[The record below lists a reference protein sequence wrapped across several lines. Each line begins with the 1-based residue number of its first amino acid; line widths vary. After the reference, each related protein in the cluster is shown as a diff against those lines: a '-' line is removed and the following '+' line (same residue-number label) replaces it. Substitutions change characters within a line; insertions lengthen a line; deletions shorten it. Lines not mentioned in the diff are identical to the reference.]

1 MKSLIR
7 KRKNLKIDNK
17 KSFYDKIIEITE
29 DPYRI
34 YFHKQFTDFF
44 LQARKQPQIRFNI
57 TRVTGSIPETSTLQD
72 QTNSVESA
80 GSDSPNSAPST
91 TTNQSPQQQATI
103 DTAELPSPR
112 TEPPPPPKTENQ
124 SSCEQ
129 KISTTTIDEP
139 GQLTIEMINHTKE
152 CLTKIKKSALW
163 IGSLSEEFNKKTINY
178 TYKDR
183 TSKSVNLNTATTVF
197 ITVWS
202 GDGEIPTKE
211 LLHDALMY
219 AISVT
224 NNKDLLLYP
233 SKSNNTADEIIKAY
247 KDLFYQ
253 TFTGIINPKLSLAM
267 HLTKFG
273 KKQKIGTL
281 LRTYQAYRK

>member
-1 MKSLIR
+1 MPGSST
-7 KRKNLKIDNK
+7 NDE
-17 KSFYDKIIEITE
+17 SG
-29 DPYRI
+29 
-34 YFHKQFTDFF
+34 
-44 LQARKQPQIRFNI
+44 KQPQIRFNI
-57 TRVTGSIPETSTLQD
+57 TRVTGSIPKTSTLQD

-80 GSDSPNSAPST
+80 GSDSPNAAPST

-103 DTAELPSPR
+103 GTAELPSPR
-112 TEPPPPPKTENQ
+112 TEPPPPLKTENQ

-129 KISTTTIDEP
+129 KTSTTTIDEP

-152 CLTKIKKSALW
+152 CLTKIKQLVLW
-163 IGSLSEEFNKKTINY
+163 MKRLSEEFNKKTINY

-183 TSKSVNLNTATTVF
+183 TSKSVKLNTATTVF

-233 SKSNNTADEIIKAY
+233 SKSNKTADEIIKAY
-247 KDLFYQ
+247 KDLFCQ
-253 TFTGIINPKLSLAM
+253 TFTGIRNPKLSLAM

-273 KKQKIGTL
+273 KKQKN
-281 LRTYQAYRK
+281 